1 MAYAHPPRTGILI
14 YRLPEHRG
22 FAMHGLHLID
32 ELYDC
37 RCDPQLLADAA
48 TLRGLCLATCSADGL
63 TPVGLVFHQFGN
75 ALEPAGATGA
85 VVLAE
90 SHLAVHTWP
99 ETRSVSLDLYVCN
112 FSHDNSSA
120 ARDACRRLIS
130 AFAPARVLRRE
141 LVRGLPDLAGPID
154 PTGESD

>member
-1 MAYAHPPRTGILI
+1 MK
-14 YRLPEHRG
+14 
-22 FAMHGLHLID
+22 GLHIVA
-32 ELYDC
+32 EFH
-37 RCDPQLLADAA
+37 RCQCAPALLADAVA
-48 TLRGLCLATCSADGL
+48 LRRLCLAACGAPGL
-63 TPVGLVFHQFGN
+63 TVVAEAFHAFGT
-75 ALEPAGATGA
+75 AEAPAGATGA

-120 ARDACRRLIS
+120 ARNACRRLIS